1 MTKYVKYIDEIPTKE
16 EALELLN
23 LKGSDIT
30 ALLYVA
36 DRVREKYCG
45 DEMHICTITNA
56 KSGKC
61 SENCKFCAQSS
72 YYETNCNEYAMA
84 DIEKLNSEYLRSIE
98 SGAEHF
104 DIVASGRDLI
114 KGTVEFETIVKFLE
128 SKRGDKIKFCISAGN
143 IGDEEAKILKKA
155 GLARYHNNIQTAP
168 SKYSELVATTHSVQD
183 RISAIKSAKSNNIEV
198 CCGGILGLG
207 ENMADRVEMVF
218 ALKELNVDSIPI
230 NILTPIKGTPLESS
244 KQLEV
249 SDILKTVALFRI
261 VLKDKILK
269 IAAGREKRMKD
280 FMGTLF
286 TAGANGMLIG
296 GYLTINGR
304 SIEEDKKFV
313 ESIINMWKK

>member
-45 DEMHICTITNA
+45 DEMNICTITNA

-72 YYETNCNEYAMA
+72 HYETNCNEYAMA

-114 KGTVEFETIVKFLE
+114 KGTVEFETVVKFLE

-143 IGDEEAKILKKA
+143 IGDEEAKIMNSP
-155 GLARYHNNIQTAP
+155 R
-168 SKYSELVATTHSVQD
+168 
-183 RISAIKSAKSNNIEV
+183 R
-198 CCGGILGLG
+198 
-207 ENMADRVEMVF
+207 
-218 ALKELNVDSIPI
+218 
-230 NILTPIKGTPLESS
+230 
-244 KQLEV
+244 
-249 SDILKTVALFRI
+249 
-261 VLKDKILK
+261 
-269 IAAGREKRMKD
+269 KR
-280 FMGTLF
+280 T
-286 TAGANGMLIG
+286 
-296 GYLTINGR
+296 GYLFFFKTK
-304 SIEEDKKFV
+304 SFAF
-313 ESIINMWKK
+313 

>member
-1 MTKYVKYIDEIPTKE
+1 M
-16 EALELLN
+16 
-23 LKGSDIT
+23 
-30 ALLYVA
+30 
-36 DRVREKYCG
+36 
-45 DEMHICTITNA
+45 
-56 KSGKC
+56 
-61 SENCKFCAQSS
+61 
-72 YYETNCNEYAMA
+72 
-84 DIEKLNSEYLRSIE
+84 
-98 SGAEHF
+98 
-104 DIVASGRDLI
+104 
-114 KGTVEFETIVKFLE
+114 E